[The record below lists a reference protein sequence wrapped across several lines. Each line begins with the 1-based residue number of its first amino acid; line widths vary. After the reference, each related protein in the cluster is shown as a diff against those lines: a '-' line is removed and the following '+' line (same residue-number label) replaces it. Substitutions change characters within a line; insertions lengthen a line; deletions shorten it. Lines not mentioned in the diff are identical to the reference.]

1 MHIRDRNKCV
11 CVGVCVAADGWD
23 AGATQLLD
31 TPGTADMATDL
42 ATGSVVFA
50 RDLASVWPPVSGL
63 TARTAAGFSFVSPL
77 WRGPATGE

>member
-11 CVGVCVAADGWD
+11 WLPFALRLMD
-23 AGATQLLD
+23 ASAHNCWSRPARPTL
-31 TPGTADMATDL
+31 ATDM

-77 WRGPATGE
+77 RRGPATGE